1 MHGHHHMMAWTLLKS
16 DHSHH
21 DAAVNSNVAPGPFV
35 FGQRWQDASIALLF
49 IFIIF
54 NMHV

>member
-35 FGQRWQDASIALLF
+35 FGKRWQDASIALLF
-49 IFIIF
+49 IFIIRI
-54 NMHV
+54 